1 MAYRKLFAFGELL
14 EITRE
19 ARVHGKILIVSRNR
33 AGGVSAWMGKM
44 LILLLFFIQVKSF
57 SSRYHSF
64 LLVLKHRKRA
74 HF

>member
-33 AGGVSAWMGKM
+33 REGMV
-44 LILLLFFIQVKSF
+44 V
-57 SSRYHSF
+57 
-64 LLVLKHRKRA
+64 
-74 HF
+74 